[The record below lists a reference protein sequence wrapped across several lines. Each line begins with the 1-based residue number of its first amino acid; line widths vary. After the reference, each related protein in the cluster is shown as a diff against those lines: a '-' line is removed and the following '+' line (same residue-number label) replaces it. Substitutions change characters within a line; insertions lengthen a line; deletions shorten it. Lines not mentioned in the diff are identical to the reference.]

1 MCQIRVNLHRWAC
14 LLAAL
19 ACLLAL
25 LPLPAHAAG
34 AASKVVRVGWYED
47 AYNITGKNGERSGY
61 AYEYEQSVAAYTGW
75 TYEYVKAGWSDLLQ
89 MMKNGEID
97 LMAGV
102 SYTEDRAQDML
113 FSELPMGREIY
124 YLYADLAHTD
134 ISASDLRTLN
144 GKRIALLKTSV
155 QAAQFYQW
163 EEDHGLHLQY
173 VWSNSF
179 EQGKQQAQG
188 REIDCVISTETP
200 AWVEYGM
207 SAIAQTGGS
216 DIYFAISRTRQDLK
230 EELDHAMRKM
240 EFDKP
245 FYADELYQRYLSASY
260 TPVLS
265 SEEQDWVTQHGD
277 IRIGFLTSD
286 AGISTY
292 VPESGQLVGVINDYI
307 TFASDSIS
315 NQKLDFSLVGYD
327 SMEEEIQA
335 LKDGQ
340 IDLIFHFAQNPYV
353 AEENNFVLSNTV
365 LTLNMAA
372 VTAQNYFNEN
382 HANTVA
388 LLKDDLLLKW
398 YVSYYYPD
406 WNIVE
411 YNSLKD
417 AEAAMRSG
425 ENDCLLAESGE
436 VAKYREDKRLHSV
449 FLTQDGNV
457 SFAVARGDVTLM
469 SILNKTLRTIPA
481 SMLTGA
487 LPMYEASLEKVTV
500 TDFVKDNF
508 LVVSV
513 MLITFF
519 GMILAVI
526 LVSLRRSRIAEANA
540 KEAARQA
547 RKLNQKLQES
557 QRELRAALQQAES
570 ASSAKTTFL
579 SNVSHDIRTPMNAI
593 VGLASLMENDLQNPG
608 KLQGYIDKLKTAS
621 WHLLNLINE
630 ILDMSKIESGKAT
643 LNIQPFRMAE
653 QIAQVDS
660 VIRQQ
665 AVLRDQQ
672 FTVQVHDLLHENVEG
687 DATRL
692 RQVLLNILSNA
703 VKYTGHGGS
712 ISLNVEEIL
721 RSGHYARYKFTVTDN
736 GIGMSEAFQKH
747 IYESFS
753 RAENSVTNKVQG
765 TGLGMAITKNIVDMM
780 GGVITLQSQ
789 LGKGTRFEVVLDFK
803 ICEETVQAAP
813 AVCPGAGQPVAAR
826 DALPLRRGQRDQ
838 RRDPAVPAGDA
849 GRFLHHLPRRYR
861 GRGEIPDRGPRRVRR
876 HPDGRAD
883 ARHGR
888 LRSHPDD
895 PQRCKPAGPDHSHHR
910 HDSQRLCRGRQ
921 KEPGCR
927 HERPPVQA
935 SGPERTGADPAA
947 LPLRTVC
954 GAAAITDSIKALPL
968 KIKRQGFLFAV
979 RSGKGLLDLC
989 KIGQGKGLGADA
1001 GVEPGRLDGGNDLFL
1016 GQVQASCN
1024 GVGRS
1029 LAALAK
1035 GRTNQCKV
1043 AFLVLHLHGGGG
1055 ADVHAH
1061 HGAGD
1066 LGGRVKAAR
1075 RSGEHQPGGGVVVH
1089 CTADGTGSPGAGH
1102 GGQAVGGFLLHH
1114 HGQAL
1119 DGQAVAQQLHDDG
1132 AGDVIGQVGAHG
1144 HRHAREL
1151 CRNEGFQVHLQHVLQ
1166 HQLEVVHPGHSLGQQ
1181 RRQALVH
1188 LNGHHL
1194 GGTLGQLFGQH
1205 TDAGADLDDAVALVH
1220 PTGIHDLGGDA
1231 RIDDEVL
1238 SKALGERKIVF
1249 FAQGADHGNVGQ
1261 FGHGGHPF
1269 SEKGCCRVCSSLW
1282 GHWYYWRQVT
1292 LPVNA

>member
-1 MCQIRVNLHRWAC
+1 M
-14 LLAAL
+14 
-19 ACLLAL
+19 
-25 LPLPAHAAG
+25 
-34 AASKVVRVGWYED
+34 VRVGWYED

-89 MMKNGEID
+89 MMKSGEID

-124 YLYADLAHTD
+124 YLYADLTHTD

-307 TFASDSIS
+307 TFASNSIS

-372 VTAQNYFNEN
+372 VTAQNSFNEN

-672 FTVQVHDLLHENVEG
+672 FTGPVHDLLHANVEG
-687 DATRL
+687 DAPRL
-692 RQVLLNILSNA
+692 RLVLLCPM
-703 VKYTGHGGS
+703 
-712 ISLNVEEIL
+712 
-721 RSGHYARYKFTVTDN
+721 RSST
-736 GIGMSEAFQKH
+736 
-747 IYESFS
+747 
-753 RAENSVTNKVQG
+753 
-765 TGLGMAITKNIVDMM
+765 
-780 GGVITLQSQ
+780 
-789 LGKGTRFEVVLDFK
+789 
-803 ICEETVQAAP
+803 P
-813 AVCPGAGQPVAAR
+813 AM
-826 DALPLRRGQRDQ
+826 
-838 RRDPAVPAGDA
+838 
-849 GRFLHHLPRRYR
+849 
-861 GRGEIPDRGPRRVRR
+861 
-876 HPDGRAD
+876 
-883 ARHGR
+883 
-888 LRSHPDD
+888 
-895 PQRCKPAGPDHSHHR
+895 
-910 HDSQRLCRGRQ
+910 
-921 KEPGCR
+921 
-927 HERPPVQA
+927 
-935 SGPERTGADPAA
+935 
-947 LPLRTVC
+947 
-954 GAAAITDSIKALPL
+954 AAAS
-968 KIKRQGFLFAV
+968 R
-979 RSGKGLLDLC
+979 
-989 KIGQGKGLGADA
+989 
-1001 GVEPGRLDGGNDLFL
+1001 
-1016 GQVQASCN
+1016 
-1024 GVGRS
+1024 
-1029 LAALAK
+1029 
-1035 GRTNQCKV
+1035 
-1043 AFLVLHLHGGGG
+1043 
-1055 ADVHAH
+1055 
-1061 HGAGD
+1061 
-1066 LGGRVKAAR
+1066 
-1075 RSGEHQPGGGVVVH
+1075 
-1089 CTADGTGSPGAGH
+1089 
-1102 GGQAVGGFLLHH
+1102 
-1114 HGQAL
+1114 
-1119 DGQAVAQQLHDDG
+1119 
-1132 AGDVIGQVGAHG
+1132 
-1144 HRHAREL
+1144 
-1151 CRNEGFQVHLQHVLQ
+1151 
-1166 HQLEVVHPGHSLGQQ
+1166 
-1181 RRQALVH
+1181 
-1188 LNGHHL
+1188 
-1194 GGTLGQLFGQH
+1194 
-1205 TDAGADLDDAVALVH
+1205 
-1220 PTGIHDLGGDA
+1220 
-1231 RIDDEVL
+1231 
-1238 SKALGERKIVF
+1238 
-1249 FAQGADHGNVGQ
+1249 
-1261 FGHGGHPF
+1261 
-1269 SEKGCCRVCSSLW
+1269 
-1282 GHWYYWRQVT
+1282 
-1292 LPVNA
+1292 

>member
-1 MCQIRVNLHRWAC
+1 MCQIRVNLRRWAC

-75 TYEYVKAGWSDLLQ
+75 TYEYVKAGWSELLE
-89 MMKNGEID
+89 MLKNGEID
-97 LMAGV
+97 LMADV

-124 YLYADLAHTD
+124 YLYADLTHTD

-155 QAAQFYQW
+155 QATQFYQW
-163 EEDHGLHLQY
+163 EE
-173 VWSNSF
+173 
-179 EQGKQQAQG
+179 
-188 REIDCVISTETP
+188 
-200 AWVEYGM
+200 
-207 SAIAQTGGS
+207 
-216 DIYFAISRTRQDLK
+216 
-230 EELDHAMRKM
+230 DHAMRKM

-245 FYADELYQRYLSASY
+245 FYADELHQRYLSASY

-265 SEEQDWVTQHGD
+265 REEQDWVTQHGD

-327 SMEEEIQA
+327 SMEEEVQA

-372 VTAQNYFNEN
+372 VTAQNSFNEN

-398 YVSYYYPD
+398 YVSYCYPD

-508 LVVSV
+508 LVASV

-570 ASSAKTTFL
+570 ASLAKTTFL

-803 ICEETVQAAP
+803 ICEETAQAAP
-813 AVCPGAGQPVAAR
+813 AVCPAPAQDSPSLHGMRFLCAEDNEINAEILQSLLEMRGASCTICRDGAEVVEKFRTVAPGEY
-826 DALPLRRGQRDQ
+826 DAILMDVQMPGMDGYEATRTIRSGANPLGRTIPIIAMTANAFAED
-838 RRDPAVPAGDA
+838 VKKSLDA
-849 GRFLHHLPRRYR
+849 GM
-861 GRGEIPDRGPRRVRR
+861 
-876 HPDGRAD
+876 
-883 ARHGR
+883 
-888 LRSHPDD
+888 
-895 PQRCKPAGPDHSHHR
+895 
-910 HDSQRLCRGRQ
+910 
-921 KEPGCR
+921 
-927 HERPPVQA
+927 
-935 SGPERTGADPAA
+935 
-947 LPLRTVC
+947 
-954 GAAAITDSIKALPL
+954 
-968 KIKRQGFLFAV
+968 
-979 RSGKGLLDLC
+979 
-989 KIGQGKGLGADA
+989 
-1001 GVEPGRLDGGNDLFL
+1001 N
-1016 GQVQASCN
+1016 
-1024 GVGRS
+1024 
-1029 LAALAK
+1029 
-1035 GRTNQCKV
+1035 
-1043 AFLVLHLHGGGG
+1043 
-1055 ADVHAH
+1055 AH
-1061 HGAGD
+1061 
-1066 LGGRVKAAR
+1066 
-1075 RSGEHQPGGGVVVH
+1075 
-1089 CTADGTGSPGAGH
+1089 
-1102 GGQAVGGFLLHH
+1102 
-1114 HGQAL
+1114 
-1119 DGQAVAQQLHDDG
+1119 
-1132 AGDVIGQVGAHG
+1132 
-1144 HRHAREL
+1144 
-1151 CRNEGFQVHLQHVLQ
+1151 
-1166 HQLEVVHPGHSLGQQ
+1166 
-1181 RRQALVH
+1181 
-1188 LNGHHL
+1188 
-1194 GGTLGQLFGQH
+1194 
-1205 TDAGADLDDAVALVH
+1205 
-1220 PTGIHDLGGDA
+1220 
-1231 RIDDEVL
+1231 L
-1238 SKALGERKIVF
+1238 SKPVDLNALE
-1249 FAQGADHGNVGQ
+1249 Q
-1261 FGHGGHPF
+1261 
-1269 SEKGCCRVCSSLW
+1269 
-1282 GHWYYWRQVT
+1282 T
-1292 LPVNA
+1292 LQRFRYEPSAEQPQ

>member
-1 MCQIRVNLHRWAC
+1 MCQIRVNLRRWAC

-19 ACLLAL
+19 ACLLAR

-89 MMKNGEID
+89 MMKSGEID

-134 ISASDLRTLN
+134 ISASNLRTLN

-265 SEEQDWVTQHGD
+265 REEQDWVTQHGD

-327 SMEEEIQA
+327 SMEEEIQT

-372 VTAQNYFNEN
+372 VTAQNSFNEN

-388 LLKDDLLLKW
+388 L
-398 YVSYYYPD
+398 
-406 WNIVE
+406 
-411 YNSLKD
+411 LKD

-813 AVCPGAGQPVAAR
+813 AVCPA
-826 DALPLRRGQRDQ
+826 
-838 RRDPAVPAGDA
+838 PAQDSPSLHGM
-849 GRFLHHLPRRYR
+849 RFLCS
-861 GRGEIPDRGPRRVRR
+861 
-876 HPDGRAD
+876 AS
-883 ARHGR
+883 ATNR
-888 LRSHPDD
+888 LRSSRNNQQHKSPAAENQAAGLSVCS
-895 PQRCKPAGPDHSHHR
+895 PVRQGPAGSLQ
-910 HDSQRLCRGRQ
+910 S
-921 KEPGCR
+921 
-927 HERPPVQA
+927 
-935 SGPERTGADPAA
+935 RTG
-947 LPLRTVC
+947 
-954 GAAAITDSIKALPL
+954 
-968 KIKRQGFLFAV
+968 
-979 RSGKGLLDLC
+979 
-989 KIGQGKGLGADA
+989 
-1001 GVEPGRLDGGNDLFL
+1001 
-1016 GQVQASCN
+1016 
-1024 GVGRS
+1024 
-1029 LAALAK
+1029 
-1035 GRTNQCKV
+1035 
-1043 AFLVLHLHGGGG
+1043 
-1055 ADVHAH
+1055 
-1061 HGAGD
+1061 
-1066 LGGRVKAAR
+1066 
-1075 RSGEHQPGGGVVVH
+1075 
-1089 CTADGTGSPGAGH
+1089 
-1102 GGQAVGGFLLHH
+1102 
-1114 HGQAL
+1114 
-1119 DGQAVAQQLHDDG
+1119 
-1132 AGDVIGQVGAHG
+1132 
-1144 HRHAREL
+1144 
-1151 CRNEGFQVHLQHVLQ
+1151 
-1166 HQLEVVHPGHSLGQQ
+1166 
-1181 RRQALVH
+1181 
-1188 LNGHHL
+1188 
-1194 GGTLGQLFGQH
+1194 
-1205 TDAGADLDDAVALVH
+1205 
-1220 PTGIHDLGGDA
+1220 
-1231 RIDDEVL
+1231 
-1238 SKALGERKIVF
+1238 
-1249 FAQGADHGNVGQ
+1249 
-1261 FGHGGHPF
+1261 
-1269 SEKGCCRVCSSLW
+1269 
-1282 GHWYYWRQVT
+1282 
-1292 LPVNA
+1292 